1 MQLCV
6 FWRQYFRGKRNRQ
19 NLHVV
24 FNLTD
29 VKYYH
34 FNMQWIKRIHQ
45 TFYRLHFPFYTHS
58 NLNAEML
65 HASSWDTRLVDLGVG
80 NCAF

>member
-1 MQLCV
+1 
-6 FWRQYFRGKRNRQ
+6 
-19 NLHVV
+19 
-24 FNLTD
+24 
-29 VKYYH
+29 
-34 FNMQWIKRIHQ
+34 MQWIKRIHQ